1 VAAGESGVVTS
12 TRPTG
17 GPRAWKFAAGGHPYF
32 FLEGVSCPSVSFCV
46 AVDFVG
52 NVETSSRSAGGSSAW
67 TKNAV
72 DGTNP
77 LAAVSC
83 PTAGLCVGVGDPIAT
98 NDPNDGSFLA
108 SSEDPTGGVG
118 AWRVADGVGAVSVSC
133 PSVSL
138 CVGGD
143 AAGDIVST
151 TDPTGGARA
160 WRVVNVLARQTSC
173 DPYNGCYTGYA
184 TIAGVS
190 CPSTGLCVAAGAFFV
205 VSSTNPT
212 GDARAWRRARV
223 DAEANNLRAVSCPSA
238 SLCVAV
244 DDHGN
249 AVTSTNPT
257 GGPQAWPAGDG
268 RRRPHAHRRVVLL
281 LDPVRRRR

>member
-173 DPYNGCYTGYA
+173 DPYNGCYT
-184 TIAGVS
+184 
-190 CPSTGLCVAAGAFFV
+190 VAAGAFFV